1 MSNEHECLRAAIEAN
16 TRASMELTQVI
27 QTECLTVIRTLADVI
42 AAERRPWASPD
53 EAADLL
59 GIPRTTGGHH
69 RRRIA
74 EARKRGLIKKFRPG
88 RKPAYWK
95 AELRELAY
103 KIATGD
109 VVI

>member
-1 MSNEHECLRAAIEAN
+1 MSKIN
-16 TRASMELTQVI
+16 
-27 QTECLTVIRTLADVI
+27 CLTAALEENTKASLELIKAIRIDYLPAMQTLAEAI
-42 AAERRPWASPD
+42 SSERRPWASPD

-59 GIPRTTGGHH
+59 GIPRTTGKHH

-74 EARKRGLIKKFRPG
+74 EARKRGLIKKFRSG